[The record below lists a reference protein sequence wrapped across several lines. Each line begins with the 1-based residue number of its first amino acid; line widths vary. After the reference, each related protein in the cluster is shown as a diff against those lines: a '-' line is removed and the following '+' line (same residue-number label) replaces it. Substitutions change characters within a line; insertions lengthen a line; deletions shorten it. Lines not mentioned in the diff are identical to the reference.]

1 MEPGLVSVVVPTYN
15 RAYCICRAIDSVRA
29 QTYSNWEI
37 VIVDDGSKDDTA
49 AVISSKYG
57 DDSRVRYIYQENTG
71 VTGARNK
78 GIRETRGDYVAF
90 LDSDDFWKPWK
101 LETQVACFKRFPEV
115 GMVFTEFEA
124 VDADGKVVIERGLKL
139 IYEAYNYFQPSE
151 SLWRTSF
158 ALSDIVNLGDQV
170 EPGARVFVGN
180 IYVPMLRGNLVHT
193 STSMSSRARIE
204 KVGGFDEGLAVSGE
218 DYDFHFRTCKYG
230 DVCFIDAQST
240 EYQLEFDDRLSQ
252 YKMKLA
258 ENFLKSVQKAVE
270 RERGTNTFPPATV
283 HQVLSE
289 AYSWITEEMY
299 KAGEYSGLRKNALLS
314 LGHKINQPRI
324 YALFVVSL
332 VPRSVF
338 KGLLPVY
345 RKLKSTIRGGKGVG
359 SAN

>member
-1 MEPGLVSVVVPTYN
+1 MESGLVSVVVPTYN

-29 QTYSNWEI
+29 QTYSNWEV

-57 DDSRVRYIYQENTG
+57 DDPRVRYIYQANTG

-78 GIRETRGDYVAF
+78 GIRESRGDYVAF
-90 LDSDDFWKPWK
+90 LDSDDVWKPWK

-124 VDADGKVVIERGLKL
+124 VNAAGDVVMNRGLKW

-151 SLWRTSF
+151 SLWRTSC
-158 ALSDIVNLGDQV
+158 ALTDIVKLGDQV

-180 IYVPMLRGNLVHT
+180 LYVPMLRGNLVHT
-193 STSMSSRARIE
+193 STTMSSLARIE

-218 DYDFHFRTCKYG
+218 DYDFHFRTCKWG

-240 EYQLEFDDRLSQ
+240 EYQLAFDDRLSQ
-252 YKMKLA
+252 FKMKLA
-258 ENFLKSVQKAVE
+258 ENFLKTVQKAVE
-270 RERGTNTFPPATV
+270 RERGTDTFPPAMV
-283 HQVLSE
+283 HEVLAE
-289 AYSWITEEMY
+289 AHAWIAEEMY
-299 KAGEYSGLRKNALLS
+299 KAGDYPGLRKQALLS
-314 LGHKINQPRI
+314 LKHKINQPRLF
-324 YALFVVSL
+324 ALFAVSL

-338 KGLLPVY
+338 TGLLPVY
-345 RKLKSTIRGGKGVG
+345 RKVKSTIRGGKGAG
-359 SAN
+359 LKN